1 MNENAK
7 WGKKAKLVDIVG
19 KENVEDNNASLLAYS

>member
-1 MNENAK
+1 MLNGEI
-7 WGKKAKLVDIVG
+7 KAKLVDIVG

>member
-1 MNENAK
+1 MLNGE
-7 WGKKAKLVDIVG
+7 KKAKLVDIVG